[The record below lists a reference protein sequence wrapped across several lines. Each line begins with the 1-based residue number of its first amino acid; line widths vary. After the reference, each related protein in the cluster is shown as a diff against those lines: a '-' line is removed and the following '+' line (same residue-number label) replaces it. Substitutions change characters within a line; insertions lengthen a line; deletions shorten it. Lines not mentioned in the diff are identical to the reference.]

1 MMLGPATAPDEAQ
14 GAPHRRVEDCSWLDD
29 DASLG
34 ARRDH
39 LIGLDAAGKRQR
51 AVDERR
57 LDHAV
62 AEQRGAPVEDGQG
75 RDQVE
80 RAAVGAQDAAFVGV
94 EVEQVEFD
102 ASPSRGGDLDQA
114 AYARQAAEGR
124 FEHHAAYGIEYDISA
139 MPAGVHP
146 D

>member
-62 AEQRGAPVEDGQG
+62 AEQRGARRSRMAEDAT
-75 RDQVE
+75 RWSV
-80 RAAVGAQDAAFVGV
+80 R
-94 EVEQVEFD
+94 
-102 ASPSRGGDLDQA
+102 L
-114 AYARQAAEGR
+114 
-124 FEHHAAYGIEYDISA
+124 SA
-139 MPAGVHP
+139 LRMRLSLG
-146 D
+146 